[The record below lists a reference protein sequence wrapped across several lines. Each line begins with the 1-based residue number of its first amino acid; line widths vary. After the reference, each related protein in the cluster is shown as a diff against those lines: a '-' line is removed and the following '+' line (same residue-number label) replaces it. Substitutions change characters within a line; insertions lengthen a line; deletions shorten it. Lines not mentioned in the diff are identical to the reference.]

1 MSVSSGLTPQ
11 ILLGQIAVSLRVMA
25 GRQPLAGSFGAD
37 APALWQ
43 AIGAGMVFTLLVTVY
58 PGVGSSLSLFAA
70 TFIAQFIG
78 VVLMLLLMHMIL
90 RGVGRSQKFLPYAV
104 PFLWIENVQ
113 QFFGGMIQNLVIITS
128 DHTILVLILPL
139 AGWTCYWMWRIG
151 RDVIGKGGLLAAALV
166 GLSMMV
172 DVTLL
177 FAVQSRALP

>member
-1 MSVSSGLTPQ
+1 MSASSGLSPQ
-11 ILLGQIAVSLRVMA
+11 VLLSQIAASLRVMA
-25 GRQPLAGSFGAD
+25 GRQPLAGSFITD
-37 APALWQ
+37 TPALWQ
-43 AIGAGMVFTLLVTVY
+43 AIGAGMIFTLLVTAY
-58 PGVGSSLSLFAA
+58 PGIGSSLSLFAA

-78 VVLMLLLMHMIL
+78 VVLMLLLIHMIL
-90 RGVGRSQKFLPYAV
+90 SGVGRTQKFLPFAV

-113 QFFGGMIQNLVIITS
+113 QLFGGMIQNLVILTS
-128 DHTILVLILPL
+128 DHTILLLILPL
-139 AGWTCYWMWRIG
+139 AVWTCYWMWRIG